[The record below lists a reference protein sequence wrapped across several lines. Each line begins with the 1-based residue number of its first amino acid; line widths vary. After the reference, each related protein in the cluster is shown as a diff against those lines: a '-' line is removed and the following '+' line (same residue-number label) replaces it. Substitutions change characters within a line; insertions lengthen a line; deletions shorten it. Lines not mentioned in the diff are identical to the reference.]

1 MKIVPWRRSKS
12 FRYRSYN
19 KKKFTSKG
27 YDAKQLFKLEIYFN
41 QFTFLIDNKDNK
53 LPLAINFIEGKFA
66 GWVKK

>member
-1 MKIVPWRRSKS
+1 MYLEEGLKAVAIEVTT
-12 FRYRSYN
+12 